1 MGNHDI
7 LRRET
12 FSIGQSIFKAG
23 DAPRCAYLIQAGAVE
38 VSAAQ
43 DGKPIPLGMLKA
55 GEMVGEMA
63 LIDALPRSA
72 SAVAREPTTC
82 VVITPVE
89 FQRRLEESDPL
100 VRALLRSLTSKL
112 RKASAAH

>member
-12 FSIGQSIFKAG
+12 FSIGQSIFKVG
-23 DAPRCAYLIQAGAVE
+23 DAPRCAYLIQTGAVE

-55 GEMVGEMA
+55 GEMA

-82 VVITPVE
+82 VVITPVA